1 MAAVKA
7 VPLGQTDGQRI
18 LLVLGERI
26 SELIPK
32 ILSMND
38 EDMGNFVP
46 GLAMLSSQ
54 HETQYSRLFR
64 S

>member
-7 VPLGQTDGQRI
+7 VPLGQTDGQRM
-18 LLVLGERI
+18 LLSLGSSLEKLVKKT
-26 SELIPK
+26 ET
-32 ILSMND
+32 MQD
-38 EDMGNFVP
+38 EEIGNFAP